1 MVDIPL
7 KCRCGQVKGVAHD
20 VTPQNGI
27 RAMCYCDDC
36 QAFAKFLE
44 QETTVLDE
52 YGGTDIFQMTPSQ
65 MEFTEGGDK
74 LRCVKLK
81 KKGLYRW
88 YTGCCNTPIGN
99 TIGAGYAFIGV
110 IHNIMDDDGVRVQN
124 LGPIHTFVQGNYATK
139 ELPPER
145 FNKGFPFMT
154 TLRVLWKLITW
165 RLQGKHQ
172 PSPFFQKD
180 GKAVS
185 RPIIRDSAEK
195 D

>member
-7 KCRCGQVKGVAHD
+7 KCRCGQVRGVAHD

-36 QAFAKFLE
+36 QAFAKYLE
-44 QETTVLDE
+44 QEALVLDQ

-65 MEFTEGGDK
+65 IDFSEGRDQ
-74 LRCVKLK
+74 LRCVRLK

-99 TIGAGYAFIGV
+99 TIGAGVAFIGV
-110 IHNIMDDDGVRVQN
+110 IHSIMDDDGVRDKN
-124 LGPIHTFVQGNYATK
+124 LGPIRTFVQGNFAK
-139 ELPPER
+139 EGLPPER
-145 FNKGFPFMT
+145 YNKGFPFIT
-154 TLRVLWKLITW
+154 TLRVLWKLIIW
-165 RLQGKHQ
+165 RLQGKHK
-172 PSPFFQKD
+172 PSPFFNQD

-185 RPIIRDSAEK
+185 KPEVVDKA
-195 D
+195 